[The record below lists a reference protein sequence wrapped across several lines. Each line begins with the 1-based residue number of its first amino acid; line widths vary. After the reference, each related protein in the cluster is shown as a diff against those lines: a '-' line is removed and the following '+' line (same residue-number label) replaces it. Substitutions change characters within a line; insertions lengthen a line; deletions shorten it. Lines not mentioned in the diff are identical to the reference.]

1 MGGCPCDTRTGPG
14 TLDRRAGT
22 RGQASGAQTREVTQ
36 DAAVTQTVQLVQQ
49 VLAAPEVA
57 FCLIAL
63 GLFAVTVWLAMPA
76 LTTAG
81 LVGAVLLVAGGASLA
96 VARTSWAALVVLVL
110 VAASLCFEARF
121 VPGVGL
127 YGHLGLVRPDPGRL
141 GATGNL
147 VEYTSRC
154 RPGRGHPDRG
164 WHLPGGPACLAPHRR
179 RPLRA
184 GTIPY
189 RSTHRGSPHRRQQRL

>member
-1 MGGCPCDTRTGPG
+1 VRYDGPG
-14 TLDRRAGT
+14 PARSIDAGT
-22 RGQASGAQTREVTQ
+22 RDQASGAQAREVTQ

-63 GLFAVTVWLAMPA
+63 GLFAVTMWLAMPA

-110 VAASLCFEARF
+110 AAASLCFEARF
-121 VPGVGL
+121 VPGVLYAIWGWFGL
-127 YGHLGLVRPDPGRL
+127 TLAGLGYREPGR
-141 GATGNL
+141 
-147 VEYTSRC
+147 VHIPVSSWP
-154 RPGRGHPDRG
+154 RPP
-164 WHLPGGPACLAPHRR
+164 
-179 RPLRA
+179 
-184 GTIPY
+184 
-189 RSTHRGSPHRRQQRL
+189 